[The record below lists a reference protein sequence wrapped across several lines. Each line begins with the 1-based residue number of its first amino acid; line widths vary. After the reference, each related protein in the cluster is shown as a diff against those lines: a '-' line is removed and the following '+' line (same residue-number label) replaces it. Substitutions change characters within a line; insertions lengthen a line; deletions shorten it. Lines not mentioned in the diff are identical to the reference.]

1 MIEIVNNKIILIPAR
16 QAIVVSPE
24 QDIVILQIVR
34 GEKGDPGETGPQ
46 GPQGETGPQG
56 PQGETGPQGHDDG
69 DRTGTPGC
77 YRNSS

>member
-56 PQGETGPQGHDDG
+56 HDDG